1 MESFTICWQS
11 RPGGRVESFGPLP
24 RDLAE
29 FRLREHNASYPHI
42 RAWLTQPSIQI
53 RECETVL

>member
-11 RPGGRVESFGPLP
+11 RPGGRIESFGPLP

-29 FRLREHNASYPHI
+29 FRLREHKASFPHI
-42 RAWLTQPSIQI
+42 RAWLGQAGSQNVA
-53 RECETVL
+53 CEAEG